1 MLHEELTDRIIGAAI
16 AVHRVIGPGLHEG
29 SYQTAMALE
38 LTALGLAYEQKRLIP
53 ISYRNEIVGHHI
65 PDFIV
70 ENAVVVELK
79 ATPHLEPVFTTQVLT
94 YLRLTG
100 LRVGLILNFNVEA
113 LKFGVKRIVK

>member
-16 AVHRVIGPGLHEG
+16 AVHRAIGPGLHER

-38 LTALGLAYEQKRLIP
+38 LTSLGLTFESKRLIP
-53 ISYRNEIVGHHI
+53 VTYRGEIVGHHI

-79 ATPHLEPVFTTQVLT
+79 SVTRIEPVFTTQLLT

-100 LRVGLILNFNVEA
+100 LHVGLILNFNVEA

>member
-1 MLHEELTDRIIGAAI
+1 MLHEELTDNMIGAAI
-16 AVHRVIGPGLHEG
+16 AVHRAIGPGLHEQ
-29 SYQTAMALE
+29 SYQAAVALE
-38 LTALGLAYEQKRLIP
+38 LTEIGLAFEQKPVLP
-53 ISYRNEIVGHHI
+53 VTYRGETVGHHI

-79 ATPHLEPVFTTQVLT
+79 ACKGMEPVFTTQVLT

-100 LRVGLILNFNVEA
+100 LRVGLIVNFNVEA